1 MNSTSQRI
9 DMAKTQS
16 SLLRKLIFRIDG
28 AADSKKVYFTSAAGR
43 RWEAELSLHS
53 GTDAQAPRLMV
64 LFRDPKYPKV
74 EQRYTLMPAGFS
86 KVPDE
91 AADQLTEDDLR
102 EMLATSVRV

>member
-1 MNSTSQRI
+1 
-9 DMAKTQS
+9 MAKTQS

-64 LFRDPKYPKV
+64 LLNPIPN
-74 EQRYTLMPAGFS
+74 ESPEMPLS
-86 KVPDE
+86 LP
-91 AADQLTEDDLR
+91 L
-102 EMLATSVRV
+102 S